1 MSSARNR
8 ALGSFFSAFHVARQC
23 FSLLLVPRI
32 KALTPL
38 GLCTRIHFTAEY
50 YCQGLSFAA
59 ALTFVFSPAHSQGSR
74 SVLAPFLAAAIVM
87 FCSHDFGRQWFM
99 FFVAI
104 LILLGSRYRS
114 WAVGLKARVFLI
126 LIVFSYWFLHHAR
139 KVFNEMLVR

>member
-1 MSSARNR
+1 VHQISLSTRAGRQPILVLGSGSHAQPRFPPDAFPVCYSCSVCAQDLVGAMSSARNR

-87 FCSHDFGRQWFM
+87 FCSHDFGRQ
-99 FFVAI
+99 
-104 LILLGSRYRS
+104 
-114 WAVGLKARVFLI
+114 
-126 LIVFSYWFLHHAR
+126 
-139 KVFNEMLVR
+139 